1 MSASPPNSSL
11 DESIRIQIDAKISSF
26 QWRVIIICFL
36 IALFDGF
43 DTQAVAF
50 TGPAIIEA
58 FKLEAKALAPVL
70 TAGIIGMTV
79 GAMLLGMLG
88 DKLGRHK
95 TLMVCM
101 ALFAVSTL
109 LTAFATHLNH
119 IFILRVIAGLG
130 MGGATPV
137 LLSLASE
144 YAPKRHK
151 GLVTTGIL
159 LALPAGAML
168 GGILA
173 AKILPLW
180 GWQSI
185 YILGGVLPL
194 ILLLIVYFALPE
206 SLEYLSQHPSPKN
219 IQKIEQILNKITGQT
234 TQLDTQSWVNTHQS
248 QPIES
253 AKLSVL
259 FQNGLARTTVGVW
272 GTYFFNWI
280 AWFMLLSWLPTIL
293 KQAGLNPADAPYAS
307 VTVNAAFIVFA
318 IPLAYYLPKL
328 KITKILY
335 FMFACGIAIAA
346 GLGLVIGNQQWGIVF
361 ALIALAG
368 FGIGGQQLVLN
379 YLVVASYPVQVRAT
393 ATGWAIGMGRF
404 GAIIGSAIGGLV
416 LASFGV
422 SGYFFALALPLLL
435 AWDCVL
441 LIKKASNPASSP
453 QADLSQVSS
462 QH

>member
-11 DESIRIQIDAKISSF
+11 DESIRIPIDAKISSF

-194 ILLLIVYFALPE
+194 ILLLIVYFA
-206 SLEYLSQHPSPKN
+206 
-219 IQKIEQILNKITGQT
+219 
-234 TQLDTQSWVNTHQS
+234 
-248 QPIES
+248 
-253 AKLSVL
+253 
-259 FQNGLARTTVGVW
+259 
-272 GTYFFNWI
+272 
-280 AWFMLLSWLPTIL
+280 
-293 KQAGLNPADAPYAS
+293 
-307 VTVNAAFIVFA
+307 
-318 IPLAYYLPKL
+318 
-328 KITKILY
+328 
-335 FMFACGIAIAA
+335 
-346 GLGLVIGNQQWGIVF
+346 
-361 ALIALAG
+361 
-368 FGIGGQQLVLN
+368 
-379 YLVVASYPVQVRAT
+379 
-393 ATGWAIGMGRF
+393 
-404 GAIIGSAIGGLV
+404 
-416 LASFGV
+416 
-422 SGYFFALALPLLL
+422 
-435 AWDCVL
+435 
-441 LIKKASNPASSP
+441 
-453 QADLSQVSS
+453 
-462 QH
+462 

>member
-1 MSASPPNSSL
+1 
-11 DESIRIQIDAKISSF
+11 
-26 QWRVIIICFL
+26 
-36 IALFDGF
+36 
-43 DTQAVAF
+43 
-50 TGPAIIEA
+50 
-58 FKLEAKALAPVL
+58 
-70 TAGIIGMTV
+70 MTV
-79 GAMLLGMLG
+79 GAILLGMLG

-219 IQKIEQILNKITGQT
+219 IQKIEQILTNLKDEVKNNT
-234 TQLDTQSWVNTHQS
+234 TFEKN
-248 QPIES
+248 
-253 AKLSVL
+253 
-259 FQNGLARTTVGVW
+259 
-272 GTYFFNWI
+272 
-280 AWFMLLSWLPTIL
+280 
-293 KQAGLNPADAPYAS
+293 
-307 VTVNAAFIVFA
+307 FIV
-318 IPLAYYLPKL
+318 
-328 KITKILY
+328 
-335 FMFACGIAIAA
+335 
-346 GLGLVIGNQQWGIVF
+346 
-361 ALIALAG
+361 
-368 FGIGGQQLVLN
+368 
-379 YLVVASYPVQVRAT
+379 R
-393 ATGWAIGMGRF
+393 
-404 GAIIGSAIGGLV
+404 
-416 LASFGV
+416 
-422 SGYFFALALPLLL
+422 
-435 AWDCVL
+435 
-441 LIKKASNPASSP
+441 LIKIIEKNKDSMIIVNIS
-453 QADLSQVSS
+453 LY
-462 QH
+462 HGNKRYN